1 MDGQRR
7 GLRKGPRVS
16 DQAAQE
22 AVADWYHAWF
32 TGIVLAAVARR
43 GPADAAAL
51 VFAVFRRQQAE
62 TFLPG
67 LRKLGL
73 DGLPPAVAAARYH
86 YLSNVIGG
94 VGVEYVEESPRKAW
108 IRYPPPRWIW
118 PGATICAI
126 PSEVNAAM
134 LRGWH
139 ANNGVMLGCPGL
151 GFVCTGQT
159 VDGDPGLEGYYIE
172 HDRALAEH
180 ERLRFAKHE
189 AMPRFDA
196 ASAPRLPAAD
206 WPAERVAKA
215 KRGYAMT
222 YCRTAM
228 QAAIDVFGTEHGGA
242 LLGHAARL
250 VGMQHVHATAAALGA
265 RDFTTFM
272 VAIAAAEGDAARTD
286 PQADGSVIVTRDGI
300 ALLRGIADPH
310 PTMQAAWEA
319 LLDGALAG
327 WDRFARLEKVGALAW
342 RVLLPR
348 VSPGAP
354 CPGRPPP

>member
-1 MDGQRR
+1 MTDR
-7 GLRKGPRVS
+7 
-16 DQAAQE
+16 AAME

-86 YLSNVIGG
+86 YLSNFIGG
-94 VGVEYVEESPRKAW
+94 VGVEYVEESPRQAW

-159 VDGDPGLEGYYIE
+159 VDGDPGLEGYYVE
-172 HDRALAEH
+172 HDHALAEPD
-180 ERLRFAKHE
+180 RLRFAKHE
-189 AMPRFDA
+189 TMPRFDA
-196 ASAPRLPAAD
+196 AAAPRLPSSD
-206 WPAERVAKA
+206 WPEDRVARA

-222 YCRTAM
+222 YCRTTL
-228 QAAIDVFGTEHGGA
+228 AAAFDVFGAEAGGA

-250 VGMQHVHATAAALGA
+250 IGMQHVHATAAALGA
-265 RDFTTFM
+265 RDFAGFM
-272 VAIAAAEGDAARTD
+272 VALAEAEGDAAHAEAQ
-286 PQADGSVIVTRDGI
+286 PDGSVVVTRERI
-300 ALLRGIADPH
+300 ALLRGIVAPH
-310 PTMQAAWEA
+310 PAMLAAWGE
-319 LLDGALAG
+319 LLAGALAG
-327 WDRFARLEKVGALAW
+327 WDRFARMKREGMLAW
-342 RVLLPR
+342 RIT
-348 VSPGAP
+348 G
-354 CPGRPPP
+354 G

>member
-1 MDGQRR
+1 MTDR
-7 GLRKGPRVS
+7 
-16 DQAAQE
+16 AATD
-22 AVADWYHAWF
+22 AVAEWYHAWF

-43 GPADAAAL
+43 STADAAAL

-86 YLSNVIGG
+86 YLSNFIGG

-118 PGATICAI
+118 PGATICGI

-139 ANNGVMLGCPGL
+139 ANNGVMLDCAGL

-172 HDRALAEH
+172 HDHALPEPD
-180 ERLRFAKHE
+180 RLRFAKHE

-196 ASAPRLPAAD
+196 AAAPRLPTAD

-222 YCRTAM
+222 YCRTALA
-228 QAAIDVFGTEHGGA
+228 AAIDVFGAESGGA

-265 RDFTTFM
+265 RDFAAFM
-272 VAIAAAEGDAARTD
+272 VALAAAEGDAARAEVQ
-286 PQADGSVIVTRDGI
+286 PDGSVVVRRDGC
-300 ALLRGIADPH
+300 ALLRGNVDLH
-310 PTMQAAWEA
+310 PAMQGAWEA
-319 LLDGALAG
+319 LLHGALAG
-327 WDRFARLEKVGALAW
+327 WDRFARLERVAPLAW
-342 RVLLPR
+342 RV
-348 VSPGAP
+348 S
-354 CPGRPPP
+354 

>member
-1 MDGQRR
+1 VRIARQQRAMR
-7 GLRKGPRVS
+7 KGLRVTDRVAW
-16 DQAAQE
+16 D

-43 GPADAAAL
+43 GPPDAAAL

-73 DGLPPAVAAARYH
+73 DDLPPAVAAARYH
-86 YLSNVIGG
+86 YLSNAIGG

-172 HDRALAEH
+172 HGRALSEH

-189 AMPRFDA
+189 AMPRFDPA
-196 ASAPRLPAAD
+196 VAPRLPSAD

-228 QAAIDVFGTEHGGA
+228 AAALDVFGAQDGGA
-242 LLGHAARL
+242 LLAHAARL
-250 VGMQHVHATAAALGA
+250 VGMQHVHVTAAALDA
-265 RDFTTFM
+265 RDFASFM
-272 VAIAAAEGDAARTD
+272 VALAVAEGDTAQAV
-286 PQADGSVIVTRDGI
+286 PQPDGSVVVTRDAI

-310 PTMQAAWEA
+310 SAMQAAWEA
-319 LLDGALAG
+319 LLDGALAA
-327 WDRFARLEKVGALAW
+327 WDRFARMERVASLAW
-342 RVLLPR
+342 RIR
-348 VSPGAP
+348 PG
-354 CPGRPPP
+354 

>member
-1 MDGQRR
+1 MTDR
-7 GLRKGPRVS
+7 
-16 DQAAQE
+16 AAWD

-32 TGIVLAAVARR
+32 TGIVLAAAARR
-43 GPADAAAL
+43 GPGDAAAL

-118 PGATICAI
+118 PGATICGI

-159 VDGDPGLEGYYIE
+159 VDGDPGLEGYYVE
-172 HDRALAEH
+172 HDHALAEAD
-180 ERLRFAKHE
+180 RLRFAKHE

-196 ASAPRLPAAD
+196 GAAPRLPSAD
-206 WPAERVAKA
+206 WPEERVAKA

-222 YCRTAM
+222 YCRTALA
-228 QAAIDVFGTEHGGA
+228 AAIEVFGAADGAA
-242 LLGHAARL
+242 LLAHAARL
-250 VGMQHVHATAAALGA
+250 IGMQHVHATAEALGA
-265 RDFTTFM
+265 RDFTDFM
-272 VAIAAAEGDAARTD
+272 VTMAEAEGDAARAEAQ
-286 PQADGSVIVTRDGI
+286 PDGSVVVTRGGC
-300 ALLRGIADPH
+300 APLRGITNPH
-310 PTMQAAWEA
+310 PAIQAAWEA
-319 LLDGALAG
+319 LLHGAVAG
-327 WDRFARLEKVGALAW
+327 WDRFARLESAGALAW
-342 RVLLPR
+342 RVL
-348 VSPGAP
+348 PG
-354 CPGRPPP
+354 

>member
-1 MDGQRR
+1 MDGQRS
-7 GLRKGPRVS
+7 GFRKGRRVT
-16 DQAAQE
+16 DRAALE
-22 AVADWYHAWF
+22 AVAEWHHAWF
-32 TGIVLAAVARR
+32 TGIVLAAVAQR

-86 YLSNVIGG
+86 YLSNFIGG
-94 VGVEYVEESPRKAW
+94 VGVEYVEDSPRKAW

-118 PGATICAI
+118 PGATICGI
-126 PSEVNAAM
+126 PSAVNAAM

-172 HDRALAEH
+172 HDQALAEPD
-180 ERLRFAKHE
+180 RLRFAKHE
-189 AMPRFDA
+189 SMPRFDA
-196 ASAPRLPAAD
+196 ARAPRLPSAD
-206 WPAERVAKA
+206 WPEDRVAKA

-222 YCRTAM
+222 YCRTAV
-228 QAAIDVFGTEHGGA
+228 QAAIDVFGARDGGA
-242 LLGHAARL
+242 LLAHAARL

-265 RDFTTFM
+265 QDFAGFM
-272 VAIAAAEGDAARTD
+272 VALAQAEGDAARAE
-286 PQADGSVIVTRDGI
+286 PQPDGSVVVRRDGC

-310 PTMQAAWEA
+310 PAMQQAWEA
-319 LLDGALAG
+319 MLHGALAG

-342 RVLLPR
+342 RVR
-348 VSPGAP
+348 AA
-354 CPGRPPP
+354 

>member
-1 MDGQRR
+1 MKDH
-7 GLRKGPRVS
+7 
-16 DQAAQE
+16 AAWD
-22 AVADWYHAWF
+22 AVAEWYHAWF

-43 GPADAAAL
+43 GAGDAVAL
-51 VFAVFRRQQAE
+51 VFAVFRAQQRE

-73 DGLPPAVAAARYH
+73 DGLPPAIAAARYH
-86 YLSNVIGG
+86 YLSNFIGG

-172 HDRALAEH
+172 HDRALDEH
-180 ERLRFAKHE
+180 DRLRFAKQE
-189 AMPRFDA
+189 SMPRFDP
-196 ASAPRLPAAD
+196 ASAPRLPSAD
-206 WPAERVAKA
+206 WPPDRVAKA

-222 YCRTAM
+222 YCRTAL
-228 QAAIDVFGTEHGGA
+228 QSAVDVFGVEAGA
-242 LLGHAARL
+242 ELCAHAARL
-250 VGMQHVHATAAALGA
+250 VGMQHVHATAAALGS
-265 RDFTTFM
+265 RDFAGFM
-272 VAIAAAEGDAARTD
+272 LAMAAAEGDAAEAT
-286 PQADGSVIVTRDGI
+286 PQPDGSILVTRQGLS
-300 ALLRGIADPH
+300 LLRGIEAPH
-310 PTMQAAWEA
+310 PAMLDAWGE
-319 LLDGALAG
+319 LLAGALAAQ
-327 WDRFARLEKVGALAW
+327 DRFARLEPAGPLAW
-342 RVLLPR
+342 RLR
-348 VSPGAP
+348 
-354 CPGRPPP
+354 R